1 MFCACLV
8 FLMQAGFAMLE
19 AGSIRSKNVKNV
31 LLKNLVDAC
40 VGAIIWYLVGYGIIG
55 GGNDFIG
62 EEKNGGFALEK
73 MDDTDPLYKGYGY
86 DWISF
91 FFSYTFAA
99 AASTIVSG
107 AVAERCQL
115 GAYIVYTSVITGFI
129 YPVVVHWVWN
139 PDGFLS
145 AFNPDHILDA
155 GNIDFAGS
163 GVVHM
168 TGGVAGLVG
177 AAILKPRT
185 GRFEDPTK
193 FAAHSSPLQV
203 LGTFLLWF
211 GWYGFNGGST
221 LFIN

>member
-107 AVAERCQL
+107 ALAERCQL
-115 GAYIVYTSVITGFI
+115 GAYIIYTCVITGFI

-139 PDGFLS
+139 GDGFLS
-145 AFNPDHILDA
+145 AFNADHILG

-168 TGGVAGLVG
+168 TSGVAGLIG
-177 AAILKPRT
+177 AAILGPREGHNT
-185 GRFEDPTK
+185 
-193 FAAHSSPLQV
+193 PLQV
-203 LGTFLLWF
+203 IGTFLLWF

-221 LFIN
+221 LIINTY

>member
-73 MDDTDPLYKGYGY
+73 MDDTDPSYKGYGY

-91 FFSYTFAA
+91 FFSYTF
-99 AASTIVSG
+99 
-107 AVAERCQL
+107 
-115 GAYIVYTSVITGFI
+115 
-129 YPVVVHWVWN
+129 VVHWVWN
-139 PDGFLS
+139 GDGFLS

-221 LFIN
+221 LFINGWGTTAARVCVT